1 MTNQEQNIKELQ
13 SIHMEDRQAH
23 FNTDVKTATS
33 FFTDSYIYVRDGEIH
48 QLSLS
53 GLDSMYSNYFKD
65 ATFHEWDDLEQPII
79 NISDDG
85 TMAWVIEHFR
95 IRISR
100 QEDEQSKE
108 QISEY
113 AGITIYEKNSGNWLR
128 VANASTFKKQQS
140 IDNYG

>member
-33 FFTDSYIYVRDGEIH
+33 FFTDSYIYVRDGEINH
-48 QLSLS
+48 LTLSNLE
-53 GLDSMYSNYFKD
+53 SMYSNYFQG
-65 ATFHEWDDLEQPII
+65 AIFNEWDDLEQPII
-79 NISDDG
+79 HISGDG

-95 IRISR
+95 IRITR
-100 QEDEQSKE
+100 QKDNREEE

-113 AGITIYEKNSGNWLR
+113 AGITIYEKTAGKWLR
-128 VANASTFKKQQS
+128 VANASTFTKH
-140 IDNYG
+140 